1 MSNKNFLITAVV
13 IIVIAILS
21 GLYLSQKPNLATVKT
36 PIKIGVI
43 TDLTGPASYWG
54 ISTQAGINLA
64 KEDLAKEGYLA
75 DIITEDYKLE
85 PNQGLN
91 AAQKLSNIDNVD
103 AFYVEFNPGTYTI
116 SPFLKDKNK
125 LMIYDAAPTTPLKDS
140 PNFFKTYL
148 DYQVGCKQMAQ
159 NFKNDGMIKVASLQ
173 PKLEFGEL
181 CTKGVQEVFPNAM
194 VETYNMGE
202 DVKNQITK
210 IDQAGNQGVVS
221 VGFENNIIGV
231 LKSIK
236 DINSKLKVGVT
247 GDAITDKVKDNYSDQ
262 LKGYSFGFG
271 KIDPSFVSRIKS
283 INPNITSPEAAS
295 LGYLHTTQLVKS
307 LTNCNKELVCAKNKI
322 SQSQPNSIIA
332 FKGFADQKANIEQSV
347 DKLDK

>member
-1 MSNKNFLITAVV
+1 LNQKST
-13 IIVIAILS
+13 
-21 GLYLSQKPNLATVKT
+21 SQFSKS

-64 KEDLAKEGYLA
+64 KEDLLKEGYFVEP
-75 DIITEDYKLE
+75 IVEDYKLE

-91 AAQKLSNIDNVD
+91 AAQKLQNIDNVD

-125 LMIYDAAPTTPLKDS
+125 IMIYDAAPTSPLKDS

-148 DYQVGCKQMAQ
+148 DYQIGCKEMAQ
-159 NFKNDGMIKVASLQ
+159 KFKTKGMTSVASLQ

-181 CTKGVQEVFPNAM
+181 CTKGVQEIYPAAL
-194 VETYNMGE
+194 VETYNMGD

-210 IDQAGNQGVVS
+210 IDQAGNQAVIS
-221 VGFENNIIGV
+221 TGFEANIIGV

-236 DINSKLKVGVT
+236 DINSKMEVGVT
-247 GDAITDKVKDNYSDQ
+247 GDAVTANVKSNYAQQ
-262 LKGYSFGFG
+262 LKGYSFGFPETN
-271 KIDPSFVSRIKS
+271 KEFTARVKAM
-283 INPNITSPEAAS
+283 NPNITSPEAAA
-295 LGYLHTTQLVKS
+295 LGYLHVTQLTRA
-307 LTNCNKELVCAKNKI
+307 LIDCNKELACAKIKI
-322 SQSQPNSIIA
+322 SQAQPNAILN
-332 FKGFADQKANIEQSV
+332 FKGFINQKANIDQLVQELN
-347 DKLDK
+347 K